1 MLLAGGGIVKI
12 LVVDDEPLARKAMAS
27 LLSRFDDLEVV
38 ADCEDTFKAMKV
50 LQEKRVDLMFLDIQ
64 MPGGDGLSCL
74 EDIRAID
81 RDAIVIMVTALGRG
95 PAEEESREKG
105 ASGYLVK
112 PFQPEQL
119 YEVIDHCL
127 SDHEQGGWSH

>member
-1 MLLAGGGIVKI
+1 MARI
-12 LVVDDEPLARKAMAS
+12 LVVDDAQIMCRILQTMLEKAGH
-27 LLSRFDDLEVV
+27 EVV
-38 ADCEDTFKAMKV
+38 GIAYSGREGLDMY
-50 LQEKRVDLMFLDIQ
+50 RRIRPDLVTLDIQ

-81 RDAIVIMVTALGRG
+81 RDANVIMVTALGRG

-112 PFQPEQL
+112 PFRPEQL

-127 SDHEQGGWSH
+127 SDHEQGGWSR